1 MSMIKV
7 KDLPS
12 EGEMLFKEI
21 SEDERRRIYKN
32 FPFPAI
38 RNRTLLELRERGAKI
53 KGLAELSGFTR
64 AHVERIIRK
73 EREIKAAESLIKK
86 RR

>member
-1 MSMIKV
+1 MNTITA

-12 EGEMLFKEI
+12 QGEMLLKEI

-38 RNRTLLELRERGAKI
+38 RNRTILELRERGARI
-53 KGLAELSGFTR
+53 RALSEVSGLGR
-64 AHVERIIRK
+64 AAIRRIIRDEK
-73 EREIKAAESLIKK
+73 AKREKAEE
-86 RR
+86 